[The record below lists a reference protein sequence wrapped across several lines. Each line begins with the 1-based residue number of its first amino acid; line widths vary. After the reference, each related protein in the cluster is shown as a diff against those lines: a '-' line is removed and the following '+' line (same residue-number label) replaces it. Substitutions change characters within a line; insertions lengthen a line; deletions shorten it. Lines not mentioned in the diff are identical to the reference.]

1 MSAPSRNY
9 GIDVLRI
16 LSMLFVVVLH
26 VLGHGGILKS
36 ELSFAKFSLVWF
48 LEILAYPAVNCFVL
62 ISGYVGCR
70 EHPFYPRLRNF
81 LSLFF
86 TVLFY
91 SVAITALFRIFAPE
105 HLEAKA
111 MVRSFLPI
119 ITEQYW
125 FFTAYFGL
133 FLLSPFLNMLVCTS
147 ARRDAVLFFTV
158 FALFSMISAYEDI
171 FSLGKGYSL
180 IWFILLY
187 LAGGFIKKYRFEEL
201 FSGRRW
207 LLFAFAAL
215 LITWSVKVCPW
226 LSAIPFLKNHMGR
239 IVAYTS
245 PTVVVMAVG
254 LLCAFSRA
262 RGFAALAAP
271 ITFLSTSA
279 FSVYLI
285 HDHALV
291 RSFVISHLHEF
302 TAGFTA
308 PRLLLFILAAVAAI
322 FTCCI
327 LIDKVRI
334 CLFRFLGVHRLS
346 AWIEKALTSAIPES
360 FVV

>member
-16 LSMLFVVVLH
+16 LSMLFVVILH

-36 ELSFAKFSLVWF
+36 DLSFTNFSLVWF
-48 LEILAYPAVNCFVL
+48 LEIMAYPAVNCFVL
-62 ISGYVGCR
+62 ISGYVGYR
-70 EHPFYPRLRNF
+70 ENSFYPRLRNF

-119 ITEQYW
+119 TTEQYW
-125 FFTAYFGL
+125 FFSAYFGL
-133 FLLSPFLNMLVCTS
+133 FLLSPFLNMLVCRS
-147 ARRDAVLFFTV
+147 ASKDAAVFFAVLAFFSITSV
-158 FALFSMISAYEDI
+158 YEDV

-187 LAGGFIKKYRFEEL
+187 LAGGFIKKHRFEEL
-201 FSGRRW
+201 FSGRIW

-308 PRLLLFILAAVAAI
+308 PRLLLFVLAAVTTI
-322 FTCCI
+322 FISCI

-334 CLFRFLGVHRLS
+334 CLFRLLGIHRLA
-346 AWIEKALTSAIPES
+346 AWMEKALTNISEGES
-360 FVV
+360 E

>member
-36 ELSFAKFSLVWF
+36 ELSFAQFSLVWF
-48 LEILAYPAVNCFVL
+48 LEIMAYPAVNCFVL
-62 ISGYVGCR
+62 ISGYVGYR
-70 EHPFYPRLRNF
+70 ENQVYPKLRNF

-86 TVLFY
+86 NVLFY

-105 HLEAKA
+105 HLEANA
-111 MVRSFLPI
+111 MIQSFLPV
-119 ITEQYW
+119 TTGQYW

-133 FLLSPFLNMLVCTS
+133 FLLSPFLNMVVCRS
-147 ARRDAVLFFTV
+147 AFRDAVIFLMV
-158 FALFSMISAYEDI
+158 FAFFSMVTVLRDVFYM
-171 FSLGKGYSL
+171 KNGYSL

-187 LAGGFIKKYRFEEL
+187 LAGAFIKKYRFEEL
-201 FSGRRW
+201 LSGRIW
-207 LLFAFAAL
+207 LALTFAAL
-215 LITWSVKVCPW
+215 LITWVSKVCPA
-226 LSAIPFLKNHMGR
+226 LSAIPLIGSRFALL
-239 IVAYTS
+239 ISYTS

-262 RGFAALAAP
+262 KCFAALAAP
-271 ITFLSTSA
+271 ITFFSTSA

-285 HDHALV
+285 HDNALV

-308 PRLLLFILAAVAAI
+308 PRLLLFVLAAVTTI
-322 FTCCI
+322 FISCI

-334 CLFRFLGVHRLS
+334 CLFRLLGIHRLA
-346 AWIEKALTSAIPES
+346 AWMEKALINISEGES
-360 FVV
+360 E

>member
-1 MSAPSRNY
+1 MSASSRNY

-36 ELSFAKFSLVWF
+36 DLSFTNFSLVWF

-62 ISGYVGCR
+62 ISGYVGYR
-70 EHPFYPRLRNF
+70 EHQVYPKLQNF

-105 HLEAKA
+105 QLEAKA
-111 MVRSFLPI
+111 MVKSFLPI
-119 ITEQYW
+119 TTGQYW

-133 FLLSPFLNMLVCTS
+133 FLLSPFLNMVVGRS
-147 ARRDAVLFFTV
+147 AFRDAVIFLMV
-158 FALFSMISAYEDI
+158 FAFFSITSVHEDI

-187 LAGGFIKKYRFEEL
+187 LAGAFIKKYRFEEL
-201 FSGRRW
+201 LSGRIW

-226 LSAIPFLKNHMGR
+226 LSAIPFLKNHIGR

-262 RGFAALAAP
+262 RGFAALDAP
-271 ITFLSTSA
+271 IHFLSTSA
-279 FSVYLI
+279 FPVYLI
-285 HDHALV
+285 HDNALV
-291 RSFVISHLHEF
+291 RSFVISRLHEF
-302 TAGFTA
+302 TAGFRA
-308 PRLLLFILAAVAAI
+308 PRLLLFILAAVIAI

-334 CLFRFLGVHRLS
+334 CLFRLLGVHRLS
-346 AWIEKALTSAIPES
+346 AWIEKVLTSAIPES